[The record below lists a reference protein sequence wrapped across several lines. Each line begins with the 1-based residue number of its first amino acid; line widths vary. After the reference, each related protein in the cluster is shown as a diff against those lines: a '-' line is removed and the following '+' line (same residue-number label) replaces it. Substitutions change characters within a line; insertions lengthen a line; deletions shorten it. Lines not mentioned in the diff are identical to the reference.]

1 MRRRRR
7 GSSSSS
13 SGGGGRPNLLQLQ
26 QGQQSGADCKVHL
39 ATGLHVKLL
48 RPMFLQ
54 LGATPRDVAEI
65 GMACITALG
74 SSLAA
79 HRVAQTELPSSA
91 SLAGAL
97 LCFCAALFLR
107 CSFFGIPPPPLQL
120 WKIHPC
126 TWEEKSEPVPDVRI
140 GEVGRPRSRICHARR
155 AFGALLVSLSWSV
168 SIGLSLLVCLYGS
181 VALAPEP
188 CWTHG

>member
-1 MRRRRR
+1 MRRR
-7 GSSSSS
+7 GSSSSGGG
-13 SGGGGRPNLLQLQ
+13 GGGGRPNLLQLQ
-26 QGQQSGADCKVHL
+26 QGQQSGADCKVHW

-107 CSFFGIPPPPLQL
+107 CSFFGGPPPTPATLENTPLHMGGKVGTCSRCAHRRGREAEVAHL
-120 WKIHPC
+120 PC
-126 TWEEKSEPVPDVRI
+126 SASIWS
-140 GEVGRPRSRICHARR
+140 S
-155 AFGALLVSLSWSV
+155 FGQSLLVCLYWSV
-168 SIGLSLLVCLYGS
+168 SIGLSLWVSGLG
-181 VALAPEP
+181 
-188 CWTHG
+188 T